1 MLPNISEAEIEEIKE
16 QNNLISLATNNLEE
30 MKKKGLVSI
39 NMARQYL
46 DKGDS
51 VNYQIAKDNAII
63 MDKQK
68 KAQQEYI
75 NVINT
80 MYDDFKILD
89 EHTKERNNAI
99 KQEEEFRKKGDTN
112 KADELAATAHRY
124 SIRIK
129 NNNEGLERLNKKKRM
144 LLKTISSYKTDPK
157 LHTLLS
163 PPKGKIRFA
172 KGIKKSQM
180 FTKTHKRKRKSKA
193 RKSKARKSKARKS
206 KRRRKS
212 KKRRTKKH

>member
-1 MLPNISEAEIEEIKE
+1 
-16 QNNLISLATNNLEE
+16 

-68 KAQQEYI
+68 KVQQEYI

-99 KQEEEFRKKGDTN
+99 KQEEELRKKGDTN
-112 KADELAATAHRY
+112 KADESAATADRY
-124 SIRIK
+124 FIRIK

-163 PPKGKIRFA
+163 PPKGKIRTA
-172 KGIKKSQM
+172 KGIKKRPAFS
-180 FTKTHKRKRKSKA
+180 KTHKRKRNSKEKKSK
-193 RKSKARKSKARKS
+193 RKKKS
-206 KRRRKS
+206 KRRG
-212 KKRRTKKH
+212 TKKH